1 MPRAQWIGLGL
12 AAALAVAL
20 TAGLVF
26 AILTITR
33 PSSQSSANPTA
44 APVVASPTSL
54 PSSVASIFNTP
65 TPPVPVTAAPTV
77 TAQIVG
83 QRLQI
88 ANTGGEGVNLRRD
101 PGSSGERIKTIP
113 DGTLVEIVGPDQN
126 IDGTVWRNVRD
137 LQGDVGWVA
146 GGFLAVEGSV
156 PIAAAPVPGTTG
168 SSATI
173 VPAATQAA
181 APKPTSPGVAA
192 STASRGQVG
201 NTNGQGANIRS
212 EPGSNG
218 RVLKTVP
225 EGTNLEVVG
234 QDREVDGQVWR
245 QVRDSSGV
253 TGWIIRGAVAPAGS
267 VPTPAPAAPAAKPT
281 SGSSAPAATQAPAA
295 KPTSGSGV
303 PAATQAP
310 AAPNAPKPTAG
321 PTRAPGNLPIIIQ
334 PATPRPNSSPKP
346 TN

>member
-1 MPRAQWIGLGL
+1 VAQ
-12 AAALAVAL
+12 V
-20 TAGLVF
+20 
-26 AILTITR
+26 
-33 PSSQSSANPTA
+33 
-44 APVVASPTSL
+44 
-54 PSSVASIFNTP
+54 TP
-65 TPPVPVTAAPTV
+65 APTV
-77 TAQIVG
+77 TSQTVG

-101 PGSSGERIKTIP
+101 AGSTGERIKTLT
-113 DGTLVEIVGPDQN
+113 DGTLVEIVGPDRN

-146 GGFLAVEGSV
+146 GGFLAVEGSAPV
-156 PIAAAPVPGTTG
+156 IAGPVPGASGTSTTG
-168 SSATI
+168 AA
-173 VPAATQAA
+173 PAATTQAA

-281 SGSSAPAATQAPAA
+281 SGSGAPAATQAPAA
-295 KPTSGSGV
+295 KPTSGSGA

-310 AAPNAPKPTAG
+310 AATSAPSAPQPTAG

-334 PATPRPNSSPKP
+334 PATPRPGGGTAPKP
-346 TN
+346 TAPAPAATPKPSN